1 MQVEII
7 NHDHLAIDADL
18 EVVPRIG
25 EIFNGTTEHGDEV
38 SGTVRDVEHSY
49 NAARG
54 GHSIRVYLKP

>member
-7 NHDHLAIDADL
+7 NQDHLAIDADL

-25 EIFNGTTEHGDEV
+25 ESFIGSTQNGDEV

-49 NAARG
+49 NSVKRE
-54 GHSIRVYLKP
+54 HYIRVFLKP

>member
-7 NHDHLAIDADL
+7 NHDFLAIDADL

-25 EIFNGTTEHGDEV
+25 EIFTGTTENGDEV

-49 NAARG
+49 NALRRE
-54 GHSIRVYLKP
+54 HSIRVYLNN

>member
-18 EVVPRIG
+18 DVVPRIG
-25 EIFNGTTEHGDEV
+25 EIFTGTTEHGDEV

-49 NAARG
+49 NPARG
-54 GHSIRVYLKP
+54 GHSNREYLKP

>member
-25 EIFNGTTEHGDEV
+25 EIFNSTTENGDKV

-49 NAARG
+49 NALRRE
-54 GHSIRVYLKP
+54 HSIRVYLNN

>member
-7 NHDHLAIDADL
+7 SHDHLAIDADM

-25 EIFNGTTEHGDEV
+25 ELFIGSTKHGDEV

-49 NAARG
+49 NAAKSE
-54 GHSIRVYLKP
+54 HSIRVYLKP

>member
-1 MQVEII
+1 M
-7 NHDHLAIDADL
+7 DADL